1 MLAFIG
7 KYLSALGA
15 LGKGMNTSIIG
26 IGMAPRGEVGLI
38 FVAVAATT
46 LSSVISEEII
56 SIIIWMVIH
65 TTVIAPILLNRIL
78 KKVPVEQRD
87 NDKRF
92 ETPVVE

>member
-1 MLAFIG
+1 
-7 KYLSALGA
+7 
-15 LGKGMNTSIIG
+15 
-26 IGMAPRGEVGLI
+26 
-38 FVAVAATT
+38 
-46 LSSVISEEII
+46 
-56 SIIIWMVIH
+56 MVIN